1 MPDKNNIDL
10 AIRGSENQNE
20 EFYYMIAKITTIM
33 NTTPEKLWK
42 EITKPSSLQYVA
54 APILYFYPLPGTDLN
69 SKWEINKEYNL
80 KLYFLKFIPFGFH
93 KITVKNIDIPNNE
106 IVSNES
112 GLLAK
117 IWNHTIKFNS
127 INSDQINYT
136 DIIEIRAGLLT
147 IFIWLFSHFFYR
159 HRQRKWKTLLS
170 NGIN

>member
-1 MPDKNNIDL
+1 
-10 AIRGSENQNE
+10 
-20 EFYYMIAKITTIM
+20 MIANISTIM

-54 APILYFYPLPGTDLN
+54 APVLFFHPLPGTDLN

-80 KLYFLKFIPFGFH
+80 KLKFFKFIPFGFH
-93 KITVKNIDIPNNE
+93 KIILKKIETSKNE

-117 IWNHTIKFNS
+117 VWNHTIKFNA
-127 INSDQINYT
+127 INSNQIEYM
-136 DIIEIRAGLLT
+136 DIIEIKAGLMT

-159 HRQRKWKTLLS
+159 HRQRKWKKLLS
-170 NGIN
+170 KGIK